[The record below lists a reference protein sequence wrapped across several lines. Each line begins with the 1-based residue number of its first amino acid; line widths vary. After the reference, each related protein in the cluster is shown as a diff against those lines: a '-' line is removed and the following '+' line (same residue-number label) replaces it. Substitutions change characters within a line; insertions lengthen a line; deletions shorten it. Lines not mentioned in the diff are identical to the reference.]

1 MKIFFAS
8 LLLMLGV
15 ANCSAQDE
23 KPLEESPDGAK
34 SLGYSTVSE
43 ALASLKTK
51 PGTIFTTTEP
61 DGWIIVNEISP
72 EFVVW
77 SFTPQG
83 HYAYPAVVRRT
94 IKKTNG
100 QVHVVTAALCQ
111 ADKLSCDNLIREFQQ
126 LSEKMKSQHQ

>member
-8 LLLMLGV
+8 LLLLLS
-15 ANCSAQDE
+15 ATNCSAQEE
-23 KPLEESPDGAK
+23 KPIEELPNGAK

-43 ALASLKTK
+43 ALASLKIK
-51 PGTIFTTTEP
+51 PGADVTITKP
-61 DGWIIVNEISP
+61 DGWIIINETSP
-72 EFVVW
+72 EFTIW

-94 IKKTNG
+94 IKQSNG

-126 LSEKMKSQHQ
+126 LTEKMKSQYQ